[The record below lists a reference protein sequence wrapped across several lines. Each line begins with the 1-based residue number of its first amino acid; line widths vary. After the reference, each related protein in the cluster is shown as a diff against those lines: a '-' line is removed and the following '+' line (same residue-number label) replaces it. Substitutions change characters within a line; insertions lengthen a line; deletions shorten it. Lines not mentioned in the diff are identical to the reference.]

1 MWFISI
7 VVRRI
12 SVLTVAVLLGYAS
25 SVSAQSLRVLT
36 AGAFKGVAEAVAPAV
51 QEKTGLRIEL
61 QGDTAG
67 GLVKRV
73 KAAEPFDVI
82 FAPPASLD
90 ALVREGAVKA
100 GSVRPMARV
109 GIGVAV
115 RRGAAHPP
123 LETVD
128 QFKEVMLAARKV
140 AYIDPASGGTSGI
153 YLDGL
158 FQRLGIADAVRGK
171 AVLVPG
177 GLSAER
183 VANGEADV
191 AIQQISELI
200 AVPGV
205 ELVGPLPESIQSYT
219 IYAAGVSSQTRQ
231 EAAAQDYIR
240 ALSDAVDVIR
250 AKGMTP
256 AR

>member
-1 MWFISI
+1 MRFIS
-7 VVRRI
+7 VVTRRV
-12 SVLTVAVLLGYAS
+12 SVLTVAVLLGNAS
-25 SVSAQSLRVLT
+25 PVSAQSLRVLT
-36 AGAFKGVAEAVAPAV
+36 AGAFKAVAEAVAPSV
-51 QEKTGLRIEL
+51 QERTGLRVEF
-61 QGDTAG
+61 QTDTAG

-73 KAAEPFDVI
+73 KAGEPFDVI
-82 FAPPASLD
+82 FGPPASLD
-90 ALVREGAVKA
+90 VLVRDGAVKA
-100 GSVRPMARV
+100 GSVRPIARV

-115 RRGAAHPP
+115 RRGAARPP

-128 QFKEVMLAARKV
+128 QFKELMLAARTV

-183 VANGEADV
+183 VAKGEADV

-200 AVPGV
+200 TVPGV
-205 ELVGPLPESIQSYT
+205 ELLGPLPEGIQSYT
-219 IYAAGVSSQTRQ
+219 VYAAGVSSQTRQ
-231 EAAAQDYIR
+231 EAAAEDYIR
-240 ALSDAVDVIR
+240 ALNDAVDVIR
-250 AKGMTP
+250 ARGMTP